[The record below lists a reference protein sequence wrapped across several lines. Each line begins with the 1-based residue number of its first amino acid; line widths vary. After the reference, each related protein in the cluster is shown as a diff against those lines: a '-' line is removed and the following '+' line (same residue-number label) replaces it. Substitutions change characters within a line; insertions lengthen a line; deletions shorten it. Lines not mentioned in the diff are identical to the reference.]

1 MRETVAKR
9 RPMIDLEQFE
19 RRLRQPNAAG
29 SADED
34 PLAELARLVGGQDD
48 DPYKADPYKA
58 VFEQKG
64 QQPSAGRAET
74 HDDYADA
81 YESER
86 WREPTPDDLAEQERL
101 ISGNFASIEAGLRGT
116 GRPQQASR
124 PDDLNNYPTEDR
136 SDDWRYQ
143 DDDPYASGF
152 GYEPERRSR
161 RPLYIMAAII
171 FAGIG
176 GIGATFALKGGSS
189 SHQIAMIKA
198 VDGPVKIQPEGAGK
212 ADAPGEDASILNRT
226 PQAAPVAVADGAEQP
241 VDLSQMPDRAPRV
254 IAMNG
259 AQSGAASVPVPAPPA
274 HAAQTQSSEPL
285 GIAGLIEPKKVK
297 TISVRPDGTLLPND
311 QPPQTTGA
319 PPPAASAPHQ
329 PSTPTAK
336 AATPKSTAR
345 VATTPKPVASG
356 ADAAHA
362 TAAPTKAKP
371 VQVAAAQ
378 ADDAPVTAS
387 PVAGGGYAAQL
398 AAPASEQE
406 AREIQMRLI
415 KKYGGE
421 IPGFHP
427 AIRKAISGE
436 KTVYRVRSVGLS
448 KEEATA
454 LCQKVQSS
462 GGACFVAKN

>member
-1 MRETVAKR
+1 MSMRETVAKR

-19 RRLRQPNAAG
+19 RRLRQPNAA
-29 SADED
+29 SRADED
-34 PLAELARLVGGQDD
+34 PLAELARLVGGQD

-64 QQPSAGRAET
+64 QQPSAGKPET
-74 HDDYADA
+74 HDDYADDYA
-81 YESER
+81 AER
-86 WREPTPDDLAEQERL
+86 WQETTPDDLAEQERL
-101 ISGNFASIEAGLRGT
+101 ISGNFASIEAGLRAN
-116 GRPQQASR
+116 GRPQPASR
-124 PDDLNNYPTEDR
+124 QEDLNPYPPEDQ

-171 FAGIG
+171 VAGIA

-198 VDGPVKIQPEGAGK
+198 VDGPVKIQPEGAGN

-254 IAMNG
+254 IALNG

-274 HAAQTQSSEPL
+274 RVQAQTQSSEPL
-285 GIAGLIEPKKVK
+285 SIAGLIEPKKVK

-311 QPPQTTGA
+311 QPPQATSA
-319 PPPAASAPHQ
+319 PPAATRQAA
-329 PSTPTAK
+329 TPTAK

-345 VATTPKPVASG
+345 VATTPKPGVSANG
-356 ADAAHA
+356 ADAAHT
-362 TAAPTKAKP
+362 TASAVKAKP
-371 VQVAAAQ
+371 AQVADAQ
-378 ADDAPVTAS
+378 ADAAPASAS
-387 PVAGGGYAAQL
+387 PAGGAYAAQL

-427 AIRKAISGE
+427 AIRKAVSGD

-448 KEEATA
+448 KEEAVA